1 MLEGAVV
8 TGKVLR
14 LPTRNAPIAPN
25 GVIAMVILVIAEMMF
40 FAGLISAF
48 TIVRTTAL
56 AGWPPPGQPRLPAE
70 ETLVNTGALML
81 SALVLYFAQRRF
93 RVEPS
98 KAKLPLLVA
107 MALGAFF
114 VVFQGIEWVAMLR
127 QGLTMRSSTH
137 GAFFYLIVGS
147 HGIHAVA
154 ALAALAYVY
163 VRLLRNTLTQHAF
176 WTTQVFWYFV
186 VGLWPLLYWRVYL

>member
-1 MLEGAVV
+1 M

-14 LPTRNAPIAPN
+14 LPTRNAPVAPN
-25 GVIAMVILVIAEMMF
+25 GVIAMVIFVIAEMMF

-70 ETLVNTGALML
+70 ETLINSGALVV
-81 SALVLYFAQRRF
+81 SAAVLYFAQRRF
-93 RVEPS
+93 RHDPS
-98 KAKLPLLVA
+98 SAKLPLLFA

-114 VVFQGIEWVAMLR
+114 VVFQGFEWVAMLR
-127 QGLTMRSSTH
+127 QGLTMQSSTH
-137 GAFFYLIVGS
+137 GAFFYLIVGT
-147 HGIHAVA
+147 HGLHAVA
-154 ALAALAYVY
+154 ALLALAYVY
-163 VRLLRNTLTQHAF
+163 LRLLNNALSQTAF
-176 WTTQVFWYFV
+176 WTAQIFWYFV

>member
-1 MLEGAVV
+1 M

-14 LPTRNAPIAPN
+14 LPTRNAPVAPN
-25 GVIAMVILVIAEMMF
+25 GVIAMVIFVIAEVMF

-70 ETLVNTGALML
+70 ETLVNTCALIA
-81 SALVLYFAQRRF
+81 SAGVLYFAQRRF
-93 RVEPS
+93 RTEAAR
-98 KAKLPLLVA
+98 AKVPLLVA
-107 MALGAFF
+107 MLLGAFF
-114 VVFQGIEWVAMLR
+114 VVFQGVEWFAMLR
-127 QGLTMRSSTH
+127 QGLTMQSSTH

-147 HGIHAVA
+147 HGLHAII
-154 ALAALAYVY
+154 ALIALGYVY
-163 VRLLRNTLTQHAF
+163 ARLLRGSLTQHAF
-176 WTTQVFWYFV
+176 WTAQVFWYFV

>member
-14 LPTRNAPIAPN
+14 LPTRNAPVAPN
-25 GVIAMVILVIAEMMF
+25 GVIAMVIFVIAEMMF

-70 ETLVNTGALML
+70 ETLVNTGALIL
-81 SALVLYFAQRRF
+81 SAFVLYFAQRRF
-93 RVEPS
+93 RVEPARA
-98 KAKLPLLVA
+98 KAPLLGA

-114 VVFQGIEWVAMLR
+114 VLFQGFEWVAMLR
-127 QGLTMRSSTH
+127 QGLTMKSSPH

-154 ALAALAYVY
+154 ALIALAYVY
-163 VRLLRNTLTQHAF
+163 VRLLRNTLTQTSF
-176 WTTQVFWYFV
+176 WTAQVFWYFV